1 MMDILFDFLIT
12 IANELEHVLERDMI
26 GVRFDCVGWMLLLVV
41 LLGWR
46 RWPVLFLL
54 IVPLPVGDG
63 VSLFGMLRGLFGGL
77 SVTTVIFLLS
87 LTAQK
92 TEGIPFFAGQETKWL
107 PPLIAALALLFY
119 PPALGLGMLDPY
131 AWGHD
136 EALAL
141 PLVVGALALAAWLAN
156 WRMSAL
162 ALVLALT
169 LWRLRLLEST
179 NLWDYLLDPLLTF
192 TTFGLLAVRGVR
204 HMRLSRIKETPE
216 SSV

>member
-1 MMDILFDFLIT
+1 MM
-12 IANELEHVLERDMI
+12 

-77 SVTTVIFLLS
+77 SVTTVVLLLA

-92 TEGIPFFAGQETKWL
+92 TKEIPVFAGQETKWL
-107 PPLIAALALLFY
+107 PALIALTALLFY
-119 PPALGLGMLDPY
+119 PPALGLGLLDPY
-131 AWGHD
+131 VWGYD
-136 EALAL
+136 EALVL
-141 PLVVGALALAAWLAN
+141 PLLVGALALAAWLAN
-156 WRMSAL
+156 WRASAL

-169 LWRLRLLEST
+169 LWRLRLLESA
-179 NLWDYLLDPLLTF
+179 NLWDYLLDPLLAF
-192 TTFGLLAVRGVR
+192 AALGMLAARGIKR
-204 HMRLSRIKETPE
+204 MRRMRLPHTKEIPE
-216 SSV
+216 SSVPGNDKR

>member
-1 MMDILFDFLIT
+1 MM
-12 IANELEHVLERDMI
+12 

-63 VSLFGMLRGLFGGL
+63 VSLLGMLRGLFGGL
-77 SVTTVIFLLS
+77 SVTTVIFLLA

-92 TEGIPFFAGQETKWL
+92 TKGIPVFAGQEARWL
-107 PPLIAALALLFY
+107 PSLMALTALLFY
-119 PPALGLGMLDPY
+119 PPALGLGPLDPY
-131 AWGHD
+131 AWGYD

-141 PLVVGALALAAWLAN
+141 PLLAGALALAAWFAN

-162 ALVLALT
+162 ALILALS
-169 LWRLRLLEST
+169 LWRLRLLESS
-179 NLWDYLLDPLLTF
+179 NLWDYLLDPLLAF
-192 TTFGLLAVRGVR
+192 AALGVLAARSVRRIRRVW
-204 HMRLSRIKETPE
+204 LSRIKEIPE
-216 SSV
+216 SPV